1 MFACVG
7 KNNYNSLTCT
17 EKARVHRGG
26 PNCKDPVTGVVHADV
41 AAFTDRVDML
51 CQTAISEWLCI
62 LIIFG
67 LTERNDIIRL
77 STSP

>member
-7 KNNYNSLTCT
+7 KNSYNSLTCA

-41 AAFTDRVDML
+41 TFFTNLVDAS
-51 CQTAISEWLCI
+51 CQTAISKL
-62 LIIFG
+62 LP
-67 LTERNDIIRL
+67 NY
-77 STSP
+77 